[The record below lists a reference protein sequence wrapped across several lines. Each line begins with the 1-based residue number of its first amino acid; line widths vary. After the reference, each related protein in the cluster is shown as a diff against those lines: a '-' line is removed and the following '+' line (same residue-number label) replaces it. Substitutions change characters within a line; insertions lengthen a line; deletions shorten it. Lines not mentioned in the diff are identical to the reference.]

1 MVGCILTGHGEFASG
16 LGSAVEMVAG
26 PQDNL
31 TVVTF
36 RESEAGDYAARIAS
50 AIKDSVTNYGN
61 TVVFCD
67 LMGGTP
73 FNQAMLV
80 SQEVPGVDV
89 VTGTNLPMLLECLTS
104 ISSLKIL
111 RMPYALSKAAS
122 LSKSSTLA
130 ICICPAASDRL
141 QPLSRLMMRMLL
153 LLKNFRMRV
162 LSSGF
167 SVSPAFPL
175 KTLTSSLSKQVL
187 RTAFCT

>member
-1 MVGCILTGHGEFASG
+1 MKGDVMVGCILTGHGEFASG

-36 RESEAGDYAARIAS
+36 RESEAGDYTARIAS

-104 ISSLKIL
+104 ISNETTAPKLA
-111 RMPYALSKAAS
+111 ALALEVGQEGIANPVLGVGAADD
-122 LSKSSTLA
+122 TYDTEEED
-130 ICICPAASDRL
+130 I
-141 QPLSRLMMRMLL
+141 
-153 LLKNFRMRV
+153 
-162 LSSGF
+162 
-167 SVSPAFPL
+167 
-175 KTLTSSLSKQVL
+175 
-187 RTAFCT
+187 